1 MLPSTRP
8 RGLRDAIECPRTIL
22 AVLIPY
28 TGPAGYWTIGYGH
41 LCYPKHPSITVTEAE
56 VYLAHDL

>member
-1 MLPSTRP
+1 
-8 RGLRDAIECPRTIL
+8 
-22 AVLIPY
+22 VLIPY